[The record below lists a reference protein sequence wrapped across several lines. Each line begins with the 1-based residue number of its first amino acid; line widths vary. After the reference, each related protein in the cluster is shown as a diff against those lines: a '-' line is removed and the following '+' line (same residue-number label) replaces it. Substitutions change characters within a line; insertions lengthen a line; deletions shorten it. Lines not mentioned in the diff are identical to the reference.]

1 MSILAL
7 LRSPR
12 ALVAPG
18 LVTLALHG
26 CASTKPAEQPDTP
39 PAEVKPSRPIQR
51 PGQGPRSAA
60 GKELDAA
67 IKAANAGD
75 LDGAI
80 TSANAAIAKDPN
92 LEKAY
97 LLLGSA
103 CSMKDDLTCEKDA
116 YDRGTTALPMSA
128 ALLAERGLLLLRT
141 GDAKGAVADLERAN
155 ELTKS
160 NDPKIMADLAF
171 AYAFVDRLDDGA
183 SLAAKARKLD
193 PKSFDAASA
202 HGEVL
207 LRKRDGKGAEEA
219 FRAALALTEDAEV
232 KRQLNRQLA
241 LALALDGRYA
251 DALAIHDQLIAAD
264 AEDPVLRALAAE
276 ALLKLDR
283 PKDAQKHMEVAVKL
297 APKDARFWSLLLET
311 QQRAGDKKGAELT
324 KKKLADLGVK

>member
-1 MSILAL
+1 MSLLAL

-18 LVTLALHG
+18 LVTLALSG
-26 CASTKPAEQPDTP
+26 CASTKAQEQASPAAEAK
-39 PAEVKPSRPIQR
+39 PARPIQR
-51 PGQGPRSAA
+51 PGQAPRSAA
-60 GKELDAA
+60 GRDLDAA

-80 TSANAAIAKDPN
+80 KSANDAIAKDPN

-103 CSMKDDLTCEKDA
+103 CAMKDDVACEKDA
-116 YDRGTTALPMSA
+116 YDRGTQALPRSA
-128 ALLAERGLLLLRT
+128 ALLGERGLLLLRT
-141 GDAKGAVADLERAN
+141 GDAKGAVRDLEQAN
-155 ELTKS
+155 EQTKS
-160 NDPKIMADLAF
+160 TDPKVMADLAF

-183 SLAAKARKLD
+183 ALAAKARKLD

-207 LRKRDGKGAEEA
+207 LRKRDGRGAEEA
-219 FRAALALTEDAEV
+219 FRAALALTDDADV
-232 KRQLNRQLA
+232 KRPLNRQLA
-241 LALALDGRYA
+241 LALAIEGRYA
-251 DALAIHDQLIAAD
+251 EALVIHEQLISTD

-276 ALLKLDR
+276 ALMELDR

-297 APKDARFWSLLLET
+297 APKDPRFWSLLLET
-311 QQRAGDKKGAELT
+311 QTKAGDKKGAELT
-324 KKKLADLGVK
+324 KKKLADLGVKR